1 MVTICGSH
9 PVGLD
14 GEQVKF
20 VHEAFRRLRPGI
32 PLSCL
37 HGRMKQMQRMVTFY
51 KFNETKH
58 ALLFA
63 TDVAARGLDF
73 PDVDWVLQV
82 TFKLISS
89 LCLGRNSVLT
99 YYLNSSLS
107 VIYNWLKCDISI
119 QSCLSNP

>member
-1 MVTICGSH
+1 MQFIV
-9 PVGLD
+9 D

-51 KFNETKH
+51 KYNETKD

-82 TFKLISS
+82 TFLS
-89 LCLGRNSVLT
+89 RN
-99 YYLNSSLS
+99 LS
-107 VIYNWLKCDISI
+107 
-119 QSCLSNP
+119 

>member
-1 MVTICGSH
+1 MAMVLMEL
-9 PVGLD
+9 VVD
-14 GEQVKF
+14 DAQVKF

-37 HGRMKQMQRMVTFY
+37 HGRMKQMARMATFY
-51 KFNETKH
+51 KYNETKH

-82 TFKLISS
+82 LKPKT
-89 LCLGRNSVLT
+89 
-99 YYLNSSLS
+99 LNRVMIFELPLMR
-107 VIYNWLKCDISI
+107 VF
-119 QSCLSNP
+119 